1 MEKIS
6 LCNANNIKS
15 EVYLIRYFK
24 LDYTEYLVYTIFER
38 DEKGFIKLYLIKVMD
53 ELGKK
58 VGVTITDEDEWK
70 NMQKVIKTIIKDI
83 KDNKTEN
90 FEDLQT
96 SVLEGMKVGHAKF
109 FKLDQNLTDI
119 LGGEITEKPAAEVS
133 ANNIEENVDCEQMLV
148 KVNEEINELT
158 SILANEVS
166 KLNELKTK
174 FGDLPEPKYSDIS
187 KLIVEEKEEVSEE
200 NIKQL
205 YENMIL
211 KRNKI
216 EDELVNVLL
225 DVANYQLN
233 YKKTGK

>member
-90 FEDLQT
+90 FLDLQT
-96 SVLEGMKVGHAKF
+96 SVLDGMKVGHAKF

-119 LGGEITEKPAAEVS
+119 LGGEFNEQVETTIDKTDTMVDVDYEQLNVKVS
-133 ANNIEENVDCEQMLV
+133 EEIDELSQMLQD
-148 KVNEEINELT
+148 
-158 SILANEVS
+158 EVS
-166 KLNELKTK
+166 KLREFKAK
-174 FGDLPEPKYSDIS
+174 YGDLPEAKYIDITD
-187 KLIVEEKEEVSEE
+187 LNNEEIQTGEG
-200 NIKQL
+200 KQL
-205 YENMIL
+205 YDAKVIL
-211 KRNKI
+211 RNKI
-216 EDELVNVLL
+216 EDNLVNILL

-233 YKKTGK
+233 YVKIGE